1 VATDAA
7 VGSSGISGSLI
18 LLFIVEKAVRKI
30 VSQCFSKD
38 LIGGFRIFGLSARVI
53 GLSVGLINAAVS
65 DEVPERISRRLSA
78 LVSIPSG
85 DVFEVRDCELEVVLR
100 LTVVDAVDDFSQAV
114 TGLVEGV
121 GDPGSDSPVIAR
133 RTPFGR
139 TRRGEC

>member
-1 VATDAA
+1 VAIDAA

-78 LVSIPSG
+78 LVSDPIG
-85 DVFEVRDCELEVVLR
+85 RRVLR
-100 LTVVDAVDDFSQAV
+100 CEIASLRWFSA
-114 TGLVEGV
+114 
-121 GDPGSDSPVIAR
+121 SPSSTRSTISR
-133 RTPFGR
+133 RP
-139 TRRGEC
+139 

>member
-1 VATDAA
+1 VAIDAA

-121 GDPGSDSPVIAR
+121 GDPGVGFAR
-133 RTPFGR
+133 HSSKNLRSAAPSW
-139 TRRGEC
+139 